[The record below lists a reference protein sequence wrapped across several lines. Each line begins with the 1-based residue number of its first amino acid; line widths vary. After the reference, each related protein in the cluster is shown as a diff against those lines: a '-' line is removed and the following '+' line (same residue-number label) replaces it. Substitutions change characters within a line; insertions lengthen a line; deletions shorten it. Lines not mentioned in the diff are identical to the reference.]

1 MLALKY
7 FRLKWFYGEYFYQWQ
22 SVAPPPP
29 ANQKKRKKWYVKIY
43 ISIIKGAYV
52 VKYI

>member
-1 MLALKY
+1 MVNIFTNGKAL
-7 FRLKWFYGEYFYQWQ
+7 L
-22 SVAPPPP
+22 SPPP